1 MLAVV
6 GDLVEDVIVWPA
18 GALRRGTDNQAEIYR
33 TRGGSAA
40 NVAAFAADLYPTR
53 FIGCIGDDAIGE
65 HVSRLL
71 SRAGVDVRVQ
81 RRGVTGT
88 IVILIE
94 PDGERTMLPSRGGA
108 ATRLERVVTEW
119 LDGVELLHVPAYS
132 FDGSPPVRE
141 SVEEMIGGV
150 VRARGGIISVDASST
165 HVIENFGGVDRFRAY
180 IEQLAPDFLIANA
193 DEAELLGFGNDITTQ
208 RILLDSP
215 STTFV
220 LKAGAQPTRVLR
232 HGTQPLSIDVPPV
245 AEIRDST
252 GAGDAF
258 AAGFLSTYLTTGGDL
273 AASCR
278 GGHTSAQAVLGSP
291 PGATGPPIHTLG

>member
-94 PDGERTMLPSRGGA
+94 PDGERTMLPSRGA

-119 LDGVELLHVPAYS
+119 LDGVELLHVPAYA
-132 FDGSPPVRE
+132 FDGSPVRE
-141 SVEEMIGGV
+141 SVEEMIGV

-165 HVIENFGGVDRFRAY
+165 HVIENFGVDRFRAY

-215 STTFV
+215 LTTFV

-258 AAGFLSTYLTTGGDL
+258 AAGFLSTYLTTGDL

-291 PGATGPPIHTLG
+291 GATGPIHTLG

>member
-94 PDGERTMLPSRGGA
+94 PDGERTMLPSRGA

-119 LDGVELLHVPAYS
+119 LDGVELLHVPAYA
-132 FDGSPPVRE
+132 FDGSPVRE
-141 SVEEMIGGV
+141 SVEEMIGV

-165 HVIENFGGVDRFRAY
+165 HVIENFGVDRFRAY

-258 AAGFLSTYLTTGGDL
+258 AAGFLSTYLTTGDL

-291 PGATGPPIHTLG
+291 GATGPIHTLG